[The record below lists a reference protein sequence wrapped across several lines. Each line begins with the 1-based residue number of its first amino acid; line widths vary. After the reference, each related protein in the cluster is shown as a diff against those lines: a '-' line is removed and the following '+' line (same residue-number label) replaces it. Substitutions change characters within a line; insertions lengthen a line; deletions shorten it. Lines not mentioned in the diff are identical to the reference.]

1 MLIEMRMSV
10 VTILTGINQI
20 PNFYLYWASDI
31 SFETS
36 IFKRLMSRTRYRH
49 LQAMIHF
56 PAPLDDDD
64 NDRLK
69 KLRLMMDRFLKVLI
83 ENYAPNRNIVLDE
96 YSSSWKG
103 RLSFRIC
110 IPINRERYWVNL
122 FMLCE
127 SDSECLSLLTVEIF
141 SVILMNL
148 FITLL

>member
-1 MLIEMRMSV
+1 MRMSV

-36 IFKRLMSRTRYRH
+36 IFKRLMSRTRYRY

-110 IPINRERYWVNL
+110 IPINRERY
-122 FMLCE
+122 
-127 SDSECLSLLTVEIF
+127 
-141 SVILMNL
+141 
-148 FITLL
+148 